1 MNTIKD
7 YIKQY
12 LKWREED
19 EDGKKDIELR
29 EERTT
34 WYKEK
39 MGSPEKIRN
48 LTEKDLHELIE
59 KLWAFGFWKN
69 KAYKVEKLI
78 KDNGLEKIKENFI
91 NLLYSDTSIETKWD
105 SFRKAIKGFGQSS
118 ISEILTLVFPDKYG
132 IMNMKPLTV
141 LPYLGF
147 LTEKETKNISYGY
160 TSSGS
165 DYERFMLALQKVRE
179 ELRNNGLPTADF
191 MDVDF
196 FIWFLFEHVFKLSFK
211 RDKEKIIKSALRIK
225 ETSETMPTEIILP
238 IPPKIKEINNHSE
251 AEFILLKLGQVLGYD
266 TYSPDRN
273 EKAYG
278 QKLEDLISFN
288 EIPQFTT
295 PSLLDTIKKIDVIWF
310 EDEFPVYCFEIEHTT
325 GVTTGL
331 VRLANVSQLN
341 TKLFVVAP
349 EKVLKKFTTETKKL
363 IFRRGRAKYIFR
375 SYKDLISFYYRAE
388 SYVDTKEKFFNEKS

>member
-1 MNTIKD
+1 MYTIKD

-12 LKWREED
+12 LEWREED
-19 EDGKKDIELR
+19 EIGKKAIELR
-29 EERTT
+29 EEKTT

-48 LTEKDLHELIE
+48 LSEKDLHELIE
-59 KLWAFGFWKN
+59 KLWALGFWKN
-69 KAYKVEKLI
+69 KSYKVNKLI
-78 KDNGLEKIKENFI
+78 KDNGLEKIKTAFI
-91 NLLYSDTSIETKWD
+91 DLLYSSDRPIAKRWD
-105 SFRKAIKGFGQSS
+105 SFRKSIKGFGPSS
-118 ISEILTLVFPDKYG
+118 LSEILTLVFPDQYG

-141 LPYLGF
+141 LPHLGF

-160 TSSGS
+160 TSGS

-191 MDVDF
+191 IDVDF

-211 RDKEKIIKSALRIK
+211 RDKEKIIKSALGIK
-225 ETSETMPTEIILP
+225 ETPEIIPTEIILP

-273 EKAYG
+273 KEAYG
-278 QKLEDLISFN
+278 QKLEDLISFD

-295 PSLLDTIKKIDVIWF
+295 PSLLDTIKNIDVIWF

-349 EKVLKKFTTETKKL
+349 EEVLEKFITETKKL
-363 IFRRGRAKYIFR
+363 IFRRVRYIFR
-375 SYKDLISFYYRAE
+375 SYNDLTSFYYRAE
-388 SYVDTKEKFFNEKS
+388 SYVDAKEKFFNEKS

>member
-19 EDGKKDIELR
+19 EISKKDIGLR
-29 EERTT
+29 EEKTT

-48 LTEKDLHELIE
+48 LSEKDLHELIE
-59 KLWAFGFWKN
+59 KLWALSFWKN
-69 KAYKVEKLI
+69 KSYKVNKLI
-78 KDNGLEKIKENFI
+78 KDNGLEKIKTAFI
-91 NLLYSDTSIETKWD
+91 DLLYSDRPIAKGWD
-105 SFRKAIKGFGQSS
+105 SFRKFIKGFGPSS
-118 ISEILTLVFPDKYG
+118 LSEILTLVFPDQYG

-141 LPYLGF
+141 LPHLGF

-160 TSSGS
+160 TSGE
-165 DYERFMLALQKVRE
+165 DYERFMQALQRVRE
-179 ELRNNGLPTADF
+179 ELRNNGLPQADF
-191 MDVDF
+191 IDVDF
-196 FIWFLFEHVFKLSFK
+196 FIWYLFGHVFELRFK
-211 RDKEKIIKSALRIK
+211 RDKKTVIKTALGREEATKPDISISLP
-225 ETSETMPTEIILP
+225 ET
-238 IPPKIKEINNHSE
+238 KEITNHSE
-251 AEFILLKLGQVLGYD
+251 AEFILLKLGQILGYD
-266 TYSPDRN
+266 TYSPDKN
-273 EKAYG
+273 KEAYSR
-278 QKLEDLISFN
+278 KLEDLISLDA
-288 EIPQFTT
+288 IPQFTT
-295 PSLLDTIKKIDVIWF
+295 PSLLDTIKNIDVIWF

-325 GVTTGL
+325 EVTTGL

-349 EKVLKKFTTETKKL
+349 EEVLEKFIRETKKL
-363 IFRRGRAKYIFR
+363 IFRRVRYIFR